1 MFPPRRL
8 LSAFALVA
16 ALITAACG
24 TPPDKELQQA
34 QTAIESARAAG
45 ADRFA
50 ADEFAAAQSALAR
63 ANDAV
68 AQRDYRLALNNALDA
83 RERAQNAARAAGG
96 RVVAARKEAEVS
108 LAAAAAALADAR
120 AKLKAAETARVPAA
134 TLTSA
139 RSRLALAEKGVQEA
153 RTASGQGDYKAAK
166 DTAAKT
172 TATLRQISHDLQS
185 AASAPAHRRR
195 PAPRRS

>member
-1 MFPPRRL
+1 MPLRRL
-8 LSAFALVA
+8 FSAIALSALLTSAV
-16 ALITAACG
+16 ACG

-34 QTAIESARAAG
+34 HAAIESARAAG

-50 ADEFAAAQSALAR
+50 AEEFAAAQSALAR

-83 RERAQNAARAAGG
+83 RERAQNAARAATG
-96 RVVAARKEAEVS
+96 RMAAVRKDAES
-108 LAAAAAALADAR
+108 ALTAAAAALADAH
-120 AKLKAAETARVPAA
+120 AKLKSADTRRVPAA

-139 RSRLALAEKGVQEA
+139 RSRIALAEKGVQEA
-153 RTASGQGDYKAAK
+153 RTASGGGDYKTAI

-172 TATLRQISHDLQS
+172 TATLRQISRDLQTTVT
-185 AASAPAHRRR
+185 APAHRRR
-195 PAPRRS
+195 PAPRKS

>member
-8 LSAFALVA
+8 LSAFALLA
-16 ALITAACG
+16 ALIAAACG

-34 QTAIESARAAG
+34 QAAIESARAAG

-50 ADEFAAAQSALAR
+50 AEEFAAAQSALAR

-83 RERAQNAARAAGG
+83 RERAQNAVRDATG
-96 RVVAARKEAEVS
+96 RMAAARKDAES
-108 LAAAAAALADAR
+108 ALTGAIAALADAR
-120 AKLKAAETARVPAA
+120 AKLKAETGRVPAA
-134 TLTSA
+134 TLADA
-139 RSRLALAEKGVQEA
+139 RSRIALAEKGVQEA
-153 RTASGQGDYKAAK
+153 RTASGGGNYKVAI
-166 DTAAKT
+166 DTAVKT
-172 TATLRQISHDLQS
+172 TATLRQISRDLQT

-195 PAPRRS
+195 PPPRKS

>member
-1 MFPPRRL
+1 MLPPRRV
-8 LSAFALVA
+8 LSAFALLA

-34 QTAIESARAAG
+34 QTAIEAARAAG

-50 ADEFAAAQSALAR
+50 AEEFAAAQSALAR

-83 RERAQNAARAAGG
+83 RERAQNAARDATG
-96 RVVAARKEAEVS
+96 RVAAARKEAERA
-108 LAAAAAALADAR
+108 LTNAAAALADAR

-139 RSRLALAEKGVQEA
+139 RSRIALAETGVQEA
-153 RTASGQGDYKAAK
+153 RTASGGGDYKAAI

-172 TATLRQISHDLQS
+172 TATLRQISHDLQT
-185 AASAPAHRRR
+185 AVSAPAHRRR
-195 PAPRRS
+195 PTPRKS

>member
-8 LSAFALVA
+8 LSAFALLA

-34 QTAIESARAAG
+34 QTAIEAARAAG

-50 ADEFAAAQSALAR
+50 AEEFAAAQSALAR

-83 RERAQNAARAAGG
+83 RERAQTAARDATG
-96 RVVAARKEAEVS
+96 RMAAARGEAARVLKES
-108 LAAAAAALADAR
+108 AAALADAR
-120 AKLKAAETARVPAA
+120 AKLKAAETARVSGV
-134 TLTSA
+134 TLTNA
-139 RSRLALAEKGVQEA
+139 RTAVALAEKPLQEA
-153 RTASGQGDYKAAK
+153 RTMTDRGDYQAAI
-166 DTAAKT
+166 DIAVKT
-172 TATLRQISHDLQS
+172 TATLRRISHDLQT

-195 PAPRRS
+195 PAPRKS

>member
-8 LSAFALVA
+8 LSAFALLA

-34 QTAIESARAAG
+34 QTAIEAARAAG

-50 ADEFAAAQSALAR
+50 AEEFAAAQSALAR

-83 RERAQNAARAAGG
+83 RERAQNAVRDATSRMA
-96 RVVAARKEAEVS
+96 AARKDAES
-108 LAAAAAALADAR
+108 ALTGAAAALADAR
-120 AKLKAAETARVPAA
+120 AKLRAAETGRVPAA
-134 TLTSA
+134 TLADA
-139 RSRLALAEKGVQEA
+139 RSRIALAEKGVQEA
-153 RTASGQGDYKAAK
+153 RTASSGGNYKAAI
-166 DTAAKT
+166 DSAVKT
-172 TATLRQISHDLQS
+172 TATLRQISHDLQT